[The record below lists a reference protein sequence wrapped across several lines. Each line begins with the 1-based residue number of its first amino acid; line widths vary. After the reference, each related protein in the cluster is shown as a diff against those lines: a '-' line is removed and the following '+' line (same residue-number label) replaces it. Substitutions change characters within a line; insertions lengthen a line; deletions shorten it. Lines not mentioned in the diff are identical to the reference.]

1 MYPLRIRFIFF
12 PVRILEFHRYGRT
25 PSTARSFY
33 VLFYYNHNQPV
44 LTFTRD
50 VVLNIINVHK
60 KKKKINYTV
69 RIYTTFFLQ
78 SNYRKRIHTHTALCS
93 SNPLHTNHY
102 NQRFQSLERRAIS
115 NYYR

>member
-60 KKKKINYTV
+60 KKKNQLYRSNLYNI
-69 RIYTTFFLQ
+69 FFTIELSQ
-78 SNYRKRIHTHTALCS
+78 KNTHTHCVMFIESVTYE
-93 SNPLHTNHY
+93 PL
-102 NQRFQSLERRAIS
+102 
-115 NYYR
+115 